1 MKGSD
6 SERRS
11 PLNRSMP
18 RMLVLALA
26 ALLVAA
32 PATAA
37 AKPGKL
43 DRRFGSGGV
52 ALTRALDGAFA
63 GLVQRDGRILVA
75 GGIFRPGV
83 LRLTSRGRRDRR
95 FGRVGVARSDRSGLP
110 FGIRRLAGGE
120 IRVGMLTTTTN
131 TPPVELLR
139 FSRRGHRLPP
149 AIHEEHIAG
158 PLSHAL
164 LRPDGGAYVP
174 SREGIRA
181 LTPDA
186 TTDPS
191 FSGGVLEP
199 REIPGVR
206 QLAPQ
211 AVRPDGRLVLSGRR
225 GGRPHVLQLH
235 PDGTLDRSFGDG
247 GFTRAPFAGYVL
259 RIGRRGE
266 LIGAAKRGRYLARV
280 FRLSADGTRRRTFG
294 TGGVAGTWRSK
305 ARAYGRVVD
314 VVQDAR
320 RRIFVLTATWSGK
333 RVRVLALTRT
343 GRAWRRFGRRGL
355 AALPRPRLPRPRRLY
370 GIEAEDLVVDR
381 RRGLLVI
388 GTRHRGY
395 FAHHPGK
402 GGCWDIREDFCSWQ
416 QWAAVWRMRR

>member
-1 MKGSD
+1 
-6 SERRS
+6 
-11 PLNRSMP
+11 MP
-18 RMLVLALA
+18 RMLLLALA

-43 DRRFGSGGV
+43 DRRFGNGGV

-120 IRVGMLTTTTN
+120 IRVGILTTTIN
-131 TPPVELLR
+131 TPPTELLR
-139 FSRRGHRLPP
+139 FGRRGRPLPP
-149 AIHEEHIAG
+149 AIHEGHIPG
-158 PLSHAL
+158 PLRHAL

-174 SREGIRA
+174 SQDGIRA
-181 LTPDA
+181 LAPDA
-186 TTDPS
+186 TTDRT
-191 FSGGVLEP
+191 FSGGVLAP

-206 QLAPQ
+206 QLALH
-211 AVRPDGRLVLSGRR
+211 ALRPDGRLVLTGRR

-247 GFTRAPFAGYVL
+247 GFTRAPFAGSVL

-266 LIGAAKRGRYLARV
+266 LIGAARRGRYIARV
-280 FRLSADGTRRRTFG
+280 FRLSANGTRRRSFG

-305 ARAYGRVVD
+305 AYGSIID
-314 VVQDAR
+314 LAQDAR

-343 GRAWRRFGRRGL
+343 GRAWRRFGRRGF
-355 AALPRPRLPRPRRLY
+355 AALPRPRRLY

-388 GTRHRGY
+388 GTRHRGF
-395 FAHHPGK
+395 FANHPGK
-402 GGCWDIREDFCSWQ
+402 GGCWDIREDFCSWR